1 MATVKAKFDGR
12 VFVPEGP
19 VDLPVGYEL
28 EISVGANGHESASN
42 PVGSVVPPVEIGA
55 EKEKTALQEL
65 AEIASRFAPSTTL
78 PKDFAA
84 QHDHFLCGLP
94 KRE

>member
-1 MATVKAKFDGR
+1 MTTVKVKFDGR

-28 EISVGANGHESASN
+28 EMPIAEAPGANGLN
-42 PVGSVVPPVEIGA
+42 G
-55 EKEKTALQEL
+55 EKTALQEL
-65 AEIASRFAPSTTL
+65 VDMVRQFPPTNL
-78 PKDFAA
+78 PRDLAA
-84 QHDHFLCGLP
+84 QHDHYLYGLP